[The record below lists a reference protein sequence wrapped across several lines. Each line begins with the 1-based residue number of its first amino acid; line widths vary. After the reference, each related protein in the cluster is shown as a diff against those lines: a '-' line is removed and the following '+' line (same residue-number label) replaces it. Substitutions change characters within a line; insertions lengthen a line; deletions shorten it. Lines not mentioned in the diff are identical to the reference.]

1 MIKYDE
7 LCKRFCELESRYQ
20 LFELDCNGITYWK
33 YARYY
38 LYRVLLNKLYGI
50 QTPWL
55 YHENMYKIP
64 KYSYPFQRFTDWIF
78 HNVNIG
84 CKKDILLFTFNRRV
98 KKGRKYI
105 SPVTDEITLHMEQ
118 SCCVVESPIH
128 GGYYRPTPIPR
139 IKYFD
144 VWNDV
149 GKAEEYKPISRG
161 ELRRQLLTVFEKEF
175 DIVFTNE
182 EKKILL
188 KNVNYF
194 IMYRRELMANYKKL
208 IKKICPKLVFLT
220 QSYIGEWVVLTE
232 TLQEMGI
239 PSVEILHG
247 YVDDNYVPYNYA
259 IPGLHNAL
267 PDYILAYSQIQKD
280 TVNWGIPKENIL
292 VVGYPEGEKRA
303 RELIPT
309 RKKKGAKKRI
319 TFISSMMNIMGEYV
333 KEIAANVDLEE
344 YEILF
349 KLHPNEYQNWEENY
363 PKIPESVKIIDNND
377 KDIHYFIAISDAV
390 IGINSTAL
398 FEAAFYPTEIFILE
412 EDSYENMGIL
422 LNSGKAKLIHGMK
435 ELIDRITRLEDKTV
449 CDFDYNAVYSK
460 NSIQNIQ
467 KEVQRI
473 LNEMKPI

>member
-7 LCKRFCELESRYQ
+7 LCNRFCEIESRYK
-20 LFELDCNGITYWK
+20 LFELEFNGITYWK

-55 YHENMYKIP
+55 YHENVHNVP
-64 KYSYPFQRFTDWIF
+64 QYSYQFQRFTDRIF

-105 SPVTDEITLHMEQ
+105 SPVTDEIALHLQQ
-118 SCCVVESPIH
+118 SCCVVESPIN
-128 GGYYRPTPIPR
+128 GGYYRPTPIR
-139 IKYFD
+139 NVKYID
-144 VWNDV
+144 VWNGV
-149 GKAEEYKPISRG
+149 GKEEEYKPISRG
-161 ELRRQLLTVFEKEF
+161 ELRRQLLNIFEQEF
-175 DIVFTNE
+175 DIVFTSE

-188 KNVNYF
+188 ININYF
-194 IMYRRELMANYKKL
+194 IMYRRELSANYKK
-208 IKKICPKLVFLT
+208 IISKVCPKLVLLT

-259 IPGLHNAL
+259 RIGLHNAL
-267 PDYILAYSQIQKD
+267 PDYIFVYSQIQKD
-280 TVNWGIPKENIL
+280 KVNWGIPKENIL

-303 RELIPT
+303 KELSSVR
-309 RKKKGAKKRI
+309 RKEGSKRVI
-319 TFISSMMNIMGEYV
+319 TFISSMMKVMGKYV
-333 KEIAANVDLEE
+333 NKIAENVNPEE
-344 YEILF
+344 YEIIF
-349 KLHPNEYQNWEENY
+349 KLHPNEYQVWKENY
-363 PKIPESVKIIDNND
+363 AGIPDSVKVIDHND
-377 KDIHYFIAISDAV
+377 QDIHYYLSISDVV

-398 FEAAFYPTEIFILE
+398 FEASYYPAKIFILE
-412 EDSYENMGIL
+412 ENSYENMGIL
-422 LNSGKAKLIHGMK
+422 LDSGKAELIHGMK

>member
-7 LCKRFCELESRYQ
+7 LCKRFCEIESRYQ
-20 LFELDCNGITYWK
+20 LFELDYNGITYWK

-55 YHENMYKIP
+55 YQENMHRIP
-64 KYSYPFQRFTDWIF
+64 KYSYPFQRFTDRIF

-98 KKGRKYI
+98 KKGRKYV
-105 SPVTDEITLHMEQ
+105 SPVTDEITLHLQQ

-128 GGYYRPTPIPR
+128 GGYYRPTPIPN

-149 GKAEEYKPISRG
+149 GKEQNYRPISRG
-161 ELRRQLLTVFEKEF
+161 ELRRELLTIFEQEF
-175 DIVFTNE
+175 DIVFTSE

-188 KNVNYF
+188 INVNYF

-208 IKKICPKLVFLT
+208 ISKICPKLVFLT

-259 IPGLHNAL
+259 SIGLHHAL

-280 TVNWGIPKENIL
+280 TVNWGIPKDNIL

-303 RELIPT
+303 RELMAA
-309 RKKKGAKKRI
+309 RKEKGSKKVI
-319 TFISSMMNIMGEYV
+319 TFISSMMKIMGEYV
-333 KEIAANVDLEE
+333 RIIAENVDLEE

-377 KDIHYFIAISDAV
+377 RDIHYFLSISDAV

-398 FEAAFYPTEIFILE
+398 FEASFYPTEIFILE

-422 LNSGKAKLIHGMK
+422 LASGRAERIHDEK
-435 ELIDRITRLEDKTV
+435 ELIGRVLCLKDKTV
-449 CDFDYNAVYSK
+449 SDFDLNAIYCK

-467 KEVQRI
+467 KVVEGFFME
-473 LNEMKPI
+473 NKW